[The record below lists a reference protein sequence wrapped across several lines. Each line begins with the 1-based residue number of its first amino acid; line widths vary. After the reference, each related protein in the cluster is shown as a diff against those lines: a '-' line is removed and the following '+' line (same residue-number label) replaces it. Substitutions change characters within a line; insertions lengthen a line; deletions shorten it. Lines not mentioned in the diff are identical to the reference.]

1 MKLPGIFQMYR
12 LDIRFKWWAFL
23 FSTGMLI
30 LLGSC
35 RSDTA
40 YHVYQ
45 SVAASGWGRQDTL
58 VYEIPASLSPG
69 RYFVEI
75 GLRNTSEYAY
85 RDIWLTLLS
94 GQGVIPEDAVSSG
107 RGSNLQADSCAFRAD
122 TLHLYL
128 ADQYGRWLHD
138 GISGSLYQSE
148 WPAVAVC
155 LVDSVSDKPR
165 TLRLVHLMKD
175 TALRGISDVG
185 LRFSIAPV
193 RHQSGER
200 QTAGS

>member
-1 MKLPGIFQMYR
+1 
-12 LDIRFKWWAFL
+12 
-23 FSTGMLI
+23 MLI

-69 RYFVEI
+69 RYLVEI

-85 RDIWLTLLS
+85 RDIWLALLS

-107 RGSNLQADSCAFRAD
+107 SGSNLQADSCAFRAD

-138 GISGSLYQSE
+138 GISGSLYQSDGRLLQFV
-148 WPAVAVC
+148 W
-155 LVDSVSDKPR
+155 LILYLDKPR
-165 TLRLVHLMKD
+165 YLTLVHLMKD
-175 TALRGISDVG
+175 TALSRY
-185 LRFSIAPV
+185 F
-193 RHQSGER
+193 
-200 QTAGS
+200 

>member
-1 MKLPGIFQMYR
+1 MYR
-12 LDIRFKWWAFL
+12 LDIRFKWGAFL

-85 RDIWLTLLS
+85 RDGWLFFPVRESFRKMPYPPGVAAICRRTVVHFGQIPCIFIWPTNTDGGCTTAFPEACIKVNGRLL
-94 GQGVIPEDAVSSG
+94 QFVWLI
-107 RGSNLQADSCAFRAD
+107 
-122 TLHLYL
+122 LYL
-128 ADQYGRWLHD
+128 TSPVPYGWC
-138 GISGSLYQSE
+138 I
-148 WPAVAVC
+148 
-155 LVDSVSDKPR
+155 
-165 TLRLVHLMKD
+165 
-175 TALRGISDVG
+175 
-185 LRFSIAPV
+185 
-193 RHQSGER
+193 
-200 QTAGS
+200 

>member
-1 MKLPGIFQMYR
+1 MYR

-45 SVAASGWGRQDTL
+45 SWRASGWGRQDTL
-58 VYEIPASLSPG
+58 VYELPASLSPG
-69 RYFVEI
+69 RYLVEI

-85 RDIWLTLLS
+85 RDIWLALLS

-107 RGSNLQADSCAFRAD
+107 RGSNLQADSCAFRQIPCIFIWPTNTDGGCTTAFPEACIKVNGR
-122 TLHLYL
+122 LLLFVWLILYL
-128 ADQYGRWLHD
+128 TSPVPYGWC
-138 GISGSLYQSE
+138 I
-148 WPAVAVC
+148 
-155 LVDSVSDKPR
+155 
-165 TLRLVHLMKD
+165 
-175 TALRGISDVG
+175 
-185 LRFSIAPV
+185 
-193 RHQSGER
+193 
-200 QTAGS
+200 

>member
-1 MKLPGIFQMYR
+1 MYR
-12 LDIRFKWWAFL
+12 LDIRFKWGAFL

-45 SVAASGWGRQDTL
+45 SVAASGCGRQDTL
-58 VYEIPASLSPG
+58 
-69 RYFVEI
+69 
-75 GLRNTSEYAY
+75 TSEYAY
-85 RDIWLTLLS
+85 RDIWLALLS

>member
-1 MKLPGIFQMYR
+1 MYR

-58 VYEIPASLSPG
+58 VYELPASLSPG
-69 RYFVEI
+69 RYLVEI
-75 GLRNTSEYAY
+75 GVRNTSEYAY
-85 RDIWLTLLS
+85 RDIWLALLS

-107 RGSNLQADSCAFRAD
+107 RGSNLQADSWAFRAD
-122 TLHLYL
+122 TLHLY
-128 ADQYGRWLHD
+128 
-138 GISGSLYQSE
+138 
-148 WPAVAVC
+148 
-155 LVDSVSDKPR
+155 
-165 TLRLVHLMKD
+165 
-175 TALRGISDVG
+175 
-185 LRFSIAPV
+185 
-193 RHQSGER
+193 
-200 QTAGS
+200 

>member
-1 MKLPGIFQMYR
+1 MYR

-58 VYEIPASLSPG
+58 VYELPASLSPG
-69 RYFVEI
+69 RYLVEI

-85 RDIWLTLLS
+85 RDIWLALLS
-94 GQGVIPEDAVSSG
+94 GQESFRKMPYLPGVAAICRRTVGHFGQIPCIFIWPTNTDGGCTTAFPEACIKVNG
-107 RGSNLQADSCAFRAD
+107 RLLLFVW
-122 TLHLYL
+122 LILYL
-128 ADQYGRWLHD
+128 TSPVPYGWC
-138 GISGSLYQSE
+138 I
-148 WPAVAVC
+148 
-155 LVDSVSDKPR
+155 
-165 TLRLVHLMKD
+165 
-175 TALRGISDVG
+175 
-185 LRFSIAPV
+185 
-193 RHQSGER
+193 
-200 QTAGS
+200 